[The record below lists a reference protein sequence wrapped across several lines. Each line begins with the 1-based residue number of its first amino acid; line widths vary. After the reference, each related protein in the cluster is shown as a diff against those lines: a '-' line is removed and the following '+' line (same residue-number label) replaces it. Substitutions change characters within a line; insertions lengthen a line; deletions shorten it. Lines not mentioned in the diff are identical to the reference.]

1 MKTVAYWIGGL
12 LLAFTVYVVIH
23 ANDPQQQEISKAR
36 RIIERCYEPVNDEL
50 NSRSERASVR
60 ELCRGLER
68 DYEAR
73 FGHRF

>member
-36 RIIERCYEPVNDEL
+36 RVIERCYEPVNDEL
-50 NSRSERASVR
+50 GRTLRR
-60 ELCRGLER
+60 QLCAPPL
-68 DYEAR
+68 
-73 FGHRF
+73 